1 MSRLLPPAPSHRSN
15 SGPRR
20 SPCTKTGPL
29 GGSPSQA
36 PSREACPLWSSP
48 EAGRQARF
56 RAPRSLAS
64 RVGSRLSRSGRSR
77 LPVLVKVRR
86 VDRRRRAAS
95 RPSRLLG
102 SRQVLASSPLLVDPL
117 RPWRH
122 PERDRPAL
130 RPWRHPQRDRPP
142 ARSPRSRSQQFQRR
156 RPRPRAEAATPSL
169 TRFDRQSRIAVVR
182 PRRCGPGPHGRQHP
196 GRRHRRFLRFHP
208 RIPNRRKT
216 RQSRQNRTSM
226 EKDRRPCSRRSPR
239 ARRPSPQALRGR
251 AAIMATATAKA
262 RSRTFAAL
270 RLAEFRHCRD
280 GGDAGV
286 VLGLFDAQRLPAWQD
301 Q

>member
-20 SPCTKTGPL
+20 SPCTKTGLL

-56 RAPRSLAS
+56 RTPRSLAS

-102 SRQVLASSPLLVDPL
+102 SRQVLASSPLSVDPL

-122 PERDRPAL
+122 PERDRPAA
-130 RPWRHPQRDRPP
+130 RP
-142 ARSPRSRSQQFQRR
+142 PRSRNLQVQVRC
-156 RPRPRAEAATPSL
+156 PRLCPCSRAREEAPSL

-182 PRRCGPGPHGRQHP
+182 PRRCGPGPHGRQHR

-208 RIPNRRKT
+208 RITNRRKT

-226 EKDRRPCSRRSPR
+226 ETVQNRTTTET
-239 ARRPSPQALRGR
+239 ARRPRPG
-251 AAIMATATAKA
+251 
-262 RSRTFAAL
+262 
-270 RLAEFRHCRD
+270 
-280 GGDAGV
+280 
-286 VLGLFDAQRLPAWQD
+286 
-301 Q
+301 